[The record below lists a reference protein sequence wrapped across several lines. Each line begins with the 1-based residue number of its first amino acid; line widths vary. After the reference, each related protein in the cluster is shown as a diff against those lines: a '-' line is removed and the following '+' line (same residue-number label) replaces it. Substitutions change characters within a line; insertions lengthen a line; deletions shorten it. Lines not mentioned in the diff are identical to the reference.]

1 MELMKII
8 MKLNKII
15 TMIILRHPYIPEV
28 RPFGHEAHASD
39 GCTVKV
45 SLLVFCIHVHQ
56 GCESEVLLCCILFC
70 FSIKSNAGIRACT
83 GTSTVFSLLVKLR
96 IGLTFFSLVESTAN
110 SPDPGFFF
118 DRMMFITKTCYSLP
132 VC

>member
-1 MELMKII
+1 MFTK
-8 MKLNKII
+8 
-15 TMIILRHPYIPEV
+15 
-28 RPFGHEAHASD
+28 D
-39 GCTVKV
+39 V
-45 SLLVFCIHVHQ
+45 SLKFYCVVFFSALISRVMLVSELVLEVALCLVFW
-56 GCESEVLLCCILFC
+56 
-70 FSIKSNAGIRACT
+70 
-83 GTSTVFSLLVKLR
+83 LR